1 MPYESHCK
9 QTKNQ
14 KNQKNQKKNHRAN
27 AAQIA
32 NQMQFRQRSFQT
44 TRTAPCQQPN
54 EWYLK
59 KKKKKN
65 DQIPVNIPK
74 E

>member
-32 NQMQFRQRSFQT
+32 NQMQFRQRSFPNNPYRTMPT
-44 TRTAPCQQPN
+44 T
-54 EWYLK
+54 K
-59 KKKKKN
+59 
-65 DQIPVNIPK
+65 
-74 E
+74 